1 MQVTDADLAVV
12 GSGVSALLAA
22 WAPLGAGKSV
32 VMLERGELISHARQ
46 LEEHDYAGDSPGAQP
61 NHETA
66 PEEPDY
72 PWTYVYGVGGSTLHW
87 PGNTPRFVPE
97 DFRMRSE
104 YGVMTDWPIGF
115 DDLLPW
121 YLRAEE
127 ALGVAGAPPA
137 PPGVRPAGP
146 PLPGARALPA
156 HALSPMDRLVLPPLG
171 PYAALPQARPSE
183 ALQGRPACCGSA
195 TCELCPVDSRFSPLN
210 GLRAVLDHPRLTLRT
225 KTVAARL
232 ALDASGR
239 RATGLEAIDAS
250 GERVRVRAGAYV
262 FAAGGL
268 ENPALLLR
276 SGLDREA
283 TGRYL
288 FDHAHTTLLVRLGR
302 SADPGSGQT
311 ISTGMSE
318 AFLRGRFRERA
329 SGAVVTPFNPGAALS
344 PQLADGLERGLRG
357 DELRRETLAEWR
369 RLVPL
374 DVLTEDVPQAARR
387 VTLSPTRDRLGLPL
401 IRIAYPASTR
411 YELDG
416 IARTAGEVERR
427 LRTAGPASVSRAEGP
442 AGGHSLGTCRMGSGP
457 GAVVDGDLRHLDVEN
472 LWVTGGSA
480 FPTYSPAHPTL
491 TLAAL
496 ALRLGSTLARE
507 L

>member
-1 MQVTDADLAVV
+1 MQLADADVVVV
-12 GSGVSALLAA
+12 GSGVSALLSA
-22 WAPLGAGKSV
+22 WAPLTAGMTV
-32 VMLERGELISHARQ
+32 LMLERGELISHARQ
-46 LEEHDYAGDSPGAQP
+46 VEEHRYAGDSPGARP
-61 NHETA
+61 NHEVA
-66 PEEPDY
+66 PGEPDY

-87 PGNTPRFVPE
+87 PGNTPRFVAE

-104 YGVMTDWPIGF
+104 YGVMEDWPIGF
-115 DDLLPW
+115 DELLPW

-127 ALGVAGAPPA
+127 ALGVAGAPPG

-156 HALSPMDRLVLPPLG
+156 HALSPIDRLVLPPLG
-171 PYAALPQARPSE
+171 PYAPLPQARPSE
-183 ALQGRPACCGSA
+183 ALQSRPACCGSA

-210 GLRAVLDHPRLTLRT
+210 GLRVVLDHPGLTLRT

-232 ALDASGR
+232 VLAPGGR
-239 RATGLEAIDAS
+239 RAAALEAIDARR
-250 GERVRVRAGAYV
+250 ERLRVTARAYV
-262 FAAGGL
+262 LAAGGL

-288 FDHAHTTLLVRLGR
+288 FDHAHTTLLVKLGR
-302 SADPGSGQT
+302 SADPGRGQT

-318 AFLRGRFRERA
+318 AFLRGRFRARA
-329 SGAVVTPFNPGAALS
+329 SGAVVTPFNPGTAVS
-344 PQLADGLERGLRG
+344 PILADALERGLRG
-357 DELRRETLAEWR
+357 AELRREALAEWR

-387 VTLSPTRDRLGLPL
+387 VTLSPTRDELGLPL

-416 IARTAGEVERR
+416 IARTAAEVERR
-427 LRTAGPASVSRAEGP
+427 LSSAGTASVTRKQGP
-442 AGGHSLGTCRMGSGP
+442 AGGHSLGTCRMGRGP
-457 GAVVDGDLRHLDVEN
+457 DAVVDSDLRHLDVEN

-507 L
+507 V

>member
-1 MQVTDADLAVV
+1 MQVAEADLVVV

-22 WAPLGAGKSV
+22 WAPLSRGRTV
-32 VMLERGELISHARQ
+32 IMLERGELVPHARQ
-46 LEEHDYAGDSPGAQP
+46 LEERRYAGDSPGARP

-66 PEEPDY
+66 PGEPDY

-87 PGNTPRFVPE
+87 PGNTPRFAPD

-104 YGVMTDWPIGF
+104 YGVMEDWPIDF
-115 DDLLPW
+115 DELVPW

-127 ALGVAGAPPA
+127 ALGVAGAPAA

-146 PLPGARALPA
+146 PLPGARSLPA
-156 HALSPMDRLVLPPLG
+156 HRFSPMDRVVLPPLG
-171 PYAALPQARPSE
+171 PYAPLPQARPSQS
-183 ALQGRPACCGSA
+183 LQGRPACCGSA

-225 KTVAARL
+225 RTVAARL
-232 ALDASGR
+232 VMASGGR
-239 RATGLEAIDAS
+239 RANAVEAIDPG
-250 GERVRVRAGAYV
+250 GERLRIRAASYV
-262 FAAGGL
+262 LAAGGL
-268 ENPALLLR
+268 ENPAILLR
-276 SGLDREA
+276 SGLDRPA

-288 FDHAHTTLLVRLGR
+288 FDHAHTTLLAEVGR
-302 SADPGSGQT
+302 SAAPGRGQT

-329 SGAVVTPFNPGAALS
+329 SGAVVTPFNPGTALS
-344 PQLADGLERGLRG
+344 PLLTDALERGLRG
-357 DELRRETLAEWR
+357 AELRREALAEWR

-387 VTLSPTRDRLGLPL
+387 VTLSATRDELGLPL
-401 IRIAYPASTR
+401 IRIAYPRSTR

-416 IARTAGEVERR
+416 IARTAREVERR
-427 LRTAGPASVSRAEGP
+427 LRSAGTASVTRAQGP

-457 GAVVDGDLRHLDVEN
+457 RAVVDRELRHLDVEN

-496 ALRLGSTLARE
+496 SLRLGSTLARR